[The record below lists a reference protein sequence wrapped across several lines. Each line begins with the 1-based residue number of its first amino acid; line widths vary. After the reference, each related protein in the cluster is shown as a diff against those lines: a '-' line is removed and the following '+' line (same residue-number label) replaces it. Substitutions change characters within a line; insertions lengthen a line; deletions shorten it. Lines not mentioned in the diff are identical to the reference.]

1 MWGFRPVV
9 RTRHHEE
16 RVALIEMCGFR
27 SEPSGIGSMGRDEG
41 IMAFVFRFAFQ
52 VLINFTIGLVGA
64 LVAFIWYL
72 WGLVKS
78 YQPDPVT
85 AVISFFLFTI
95 AASSMV
101 FTYLLA
107 LYGETRNP
115 EP

>member
-1 MWGFRPVV
+1 
-9 RTRHHEE
+9 
-16 RVALIEMCGFR
+16 
-27 SEPSGIGSMGRDEG
+27 MGRDEG

-107 LYGETRNP
+107 LYGETPNP
-115 EP
+115 ETLNP